1 MTRGTWACYSAVFQI
16 DPLIRLFFLIEACW
30 QLQPP
35 TCGHQW
41 SLTNNLWLQVPTA
54 QSSFH
59 QTGFVLFERFVFDTA
74 KIVDLFYNEEST
86 PVPLIP

>member
-1 MTRGTWACYSAVFQI
+1 MFQI

-59 QTGFVLFERFVFDTA
+59 QTGFVLFELSSTSDPL
-74 KIVDLFYNEEST
+74 KDILFASSALEAQW
-86 PVPLIP
+86 LD